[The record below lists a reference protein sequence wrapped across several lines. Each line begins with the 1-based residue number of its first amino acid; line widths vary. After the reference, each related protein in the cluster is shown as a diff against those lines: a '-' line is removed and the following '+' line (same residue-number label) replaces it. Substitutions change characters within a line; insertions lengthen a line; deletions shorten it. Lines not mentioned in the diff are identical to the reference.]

1 MKIEV
6 SNGEIVDKLTILE
19 IKKEKCKDIYK
30 SANIEKELNYLQDV
44 VSTLNISQDII
55 NSLREVNKKLWE
67 IEDELRVFENR
78 FVFDDDFISLARMVY
93 HTNDKRFSIKSEI
106 NQITNSNFKEEKILP
121 EYMNNFGDRQ

>member
-19 IKKEKCKDIYK
+19 IKKEKCKDTDK
-30 SANIEKELNYLQDV
+30 SANIEKELNYLQDI

-93 HTNDKRFSIKSEI
+93 HTNDKRFGIKSEI

-121 EYMNNFGDRQ
+121 KYMNSFGNG